1 MRDFGAYLTSS
12 AKFCR
17 YIKLFLGWCIEY
29 MQQQCLMCKKI
40 RRYIVI
46 LREAKQQHQQQR
58 KMRDFGAY
66 MTPSAKFCRYTK
78 LFFGWYIE
86 YMLQQCLMCK
96 KIRRYIVILRVA
108 KQQHK
113 QQRKMRDFGA
123 YLTPSAKFCRYI
135 KLFLGWCIE
144 YMQQQCLMCKKIR
157 RYIVILRVAKQQ
169 HTQQRK
175 MRDFGAYLTP
185 SAKFCRYTKLFF
197 GWYIEYM
204 LQQCLMCKKIR
215 RYIVILRV
223 AKQQHTQQRKMRDFG
238 AYLTPS
244 AKFCRYTKLFFG
256 WYIEYMPQQCIMCK
270 K

>member
-1 MRDFGAYLTSS
+1 
-12 AKFCR
+12 
-17 YIKLFLGWCIEY
+17 
-29 MQQQCLMCKKI
+29 
-40 RRYIVI
+40 
-46 LREAKQQHQQQR
+46 
-58 KMRDFGAY
+58 
-66 MTPSAKFCRYTK
+66 
-78 LFFGWYIE
+78 
-86 YMLQQCLMCK
+86 MCK

-108 KQQHK
+108 KQQHT

-123 YLTPSAKFCRYI
+123 YLTPSAKFCRYT
-135 KLFLGWCIE
+135 KLFFGWYIE

-204 LQQCLMCKKIR
+204 QQQCLMCKKIR

-256 WYIEYMPQQCIMCK
+256 WYIEYMPQQCLMCK
-270 K
+270 KIRRYNCYFTCSKATAQIAAQNAGFWAFLPLAPNFPLH

>member
-1 MRDFGAYLTSS
+1 
-12 AKFCR
+12 
-17 YIKLFLGWCIEY
+17 
-29 MQQQCLMCKKI
+29 
-40 RRYIVI
+40 
-46 LREAKQQHQQQR
+46 
-58 KMRDFGAY
+58 
-66 MTPSAKFCRYTK
+66 
-78 LFFGWYIE
+78 
-86 YMLQQCLMCK
+86 MCK

-185 SAKFCRYTKLFF
+185 SAKFCRYIKLFL
-197 GWYIEYM
+197 GWCIEIYATTM
-204 LQQCLMCKKIR
+204 LNVQKNKAVHCYFTCSKATAHIAAQNAGFWGIFD
-215 RYIVILRV
+215 
-223 AKQQHTQQRKMRDFG
+223 TQR
-238 AYLTPS
+238 
-244 AKFCRYTKLFFG
+244 
-256 WYIEYMPQQCIMCK
+256 
-270 K
+270 